1 MKLSGKIKRIL
12 RKEYPKEKAW
22 KAFIYWWLDAN
33 GYEYDVRRSLVE
45 FTDGAKDGGI
55 DVIAWPIESQS
66 RKEVL
71 VIQSKYFQQPPTAK
85 EVKRFQQAIA
95 ALNGSLSEFQ
105 TWLATCRDELH
116 RSYQNLRSERRRHR
130 YLLITPSRLN
140 GANRYSLERSNIEV
154 HDVDVLTNLERI
166 YSAGKTP
173 RLDEIRLSG
182 TSAPRRIADA
192 DGISVW
198 IFTVPAR
205 QLGLAFERHGNALF
219 AGNIR
224 YALRGDTARRVR
236 TGMFDTLTNA
246 PHEFVFSH
254 NGITVCGDGIRK
266 HGNSVTMHSATIVNG
281 AQTVSYLGS
290 PKVMKHLNNNLARV
304 IVKYVD
310 VGDPELLN
318 DIESKV
324 AYRSNNQNKVEPSDL
339 LIEMPSLVSLQRY
352 FRRNDIHLERKKG
365 ERKLHYGEFGI
376 AKERLAQI
384 LAAVESSE
392 GVVKA
397 KRKQELFMGSAQRLF
412 SDYDA
417 SEKTRAEAVAWA
429 LVDDSLQNSIYEFAN
444 DKRRKRALL
453 AQFAALRVFHRAIK
467 TAGLKPGFLRAMAQ
481 WNQAQ
486 DYSLETFLDNSFKAV
501 ISALLRCST
510 RQKKNEPAFYKAVE
524 SVKPAVRSATWHSR
538 KKVRRYYSHYLGH

>member
-1 MKLSGKIKRIL
+1 MKLTGKLKRIL

-33 GYEYDVRRSLVE
+33 GYDYEVRRSLVR

-71 VIQSKYFQQPPTAK
+71 VIQSKYFQRPPTAK
-85 EVKRFQQAIA
+85 EVKRFQHAVA

-105 TWLATCRDELH
+105 TWLATCRDDLH
-116 RSYQNLRSERRRHR
+116 RPYQNLRSERRRHR
-130 YLLITPSRLN
+130 YLLITPSRLKGVN
-140 GANRYSLERSNIEV
+140 WHSLERNNIEV
-154 HDVDVLTNLERI
+154 HDAGVLTNLEII

-182 TSAPRRIADA
+182 TSAPRRIAEA

-198 IFTVPAR
+198 IFTVPAK

-224 YALRGDTARRVR
+224 YSLRGDTARRVR

-246 PHEFVFSH
+246 PGEFVFSH
-254 NGITVCGDGIRK
+254 NGITVCGGGIRK
-266 HGNSVTMHSATIVNG
+266 YRNSVMMRSATIVNG
-281 AQTVSYLGS
+281 AQTISYLGN
-290 PKVMKHLNNNLARV
+290 PKVMKYLKNNPARV

-310 VGDPELLN
+310 VGDLELLN

-365 ERKLHYGEFGI
+365 EPKLFYGEFGI
-376 AKERLAQI
+376 PKERLAQV
-384 LAAVESSE
+384 LGAVESSE

-412 SDYDA
+412 SNYDA
-417 SEKTRAEAVAWA
+417 SEKSRAEAVAWA
-429 LVDDSLQNSIYEFAN
+429 LVDGSLRQSIHDFAS

-453 AQFAALRVFHRAIK
+453 AQFAALRVFHQAIK

-481 WNQAQ
+481 WNYVR
-486 DYSLETFLDNSFKAV
+486 DDSLEYFLDKSFKAV
-501 ISALLRCST
+501 ISALLRHSAH
-510 RQKKNEPAFYKAVE
+510 QKKNEPAFYKAVG
-524 SVKPAVRSATWHSR
+524 SVKPAVRSATWRSR
-538 KKVRRYYSHYLGH
+538 KKVRQYYSQYLGK

>member
-1 MKLSGKIKRIL
+1 MNLKSKIRRIL

-33 GYEYDVRRSLVE
+33 GYEYDVRPSLVE
-45 FTDGAKDGGI
+45 FTDGARDGGI

-66 RKEVL
+66 RKEIL

-85 EVKRFQQAIA
+85 EIKRFQQAIA
-95 ALNGSLSEFQ
+95 ALNGSLNEFQ
-105 TWLATCRDELH
+105 TWLATCRDGLH
-116 RSYQNLRSERRRHR
+116 RSYQNLRRDRHRHR
-130 YLLITPSRLN
+130 YVLITPSRLS
-140 GANRYSLERSNIEV
+140 GARSYSLERSNVEV
-154 HDVDVLTNLERI
+154 QDVAVLTNLERI

-173 RLDEIRLSG
+173 RLDEIRLFG
-182 TSAPRRIADA
+182 TSAPRPIASA
-192 DGISVW
+192 DGIAVW
-198 IFTVPAR
+198 TFTVPAK

-266 HGNSVTMHSATIVNG
+266 QRNSVTMYSATIVNG
-281 AQTVSYLGS
+281 AQTVSYFGN
-290 PKVMKHLNNNLARV
+290 PKVMKHLQNNAARV
-304 IVKYVD
+304 IVKYID
-310 VGDPELLN
+310 VGDHELLN

-352 FRRNDIHLERKKG
+352 FRRNQIHLERKKG
-365 ERKLHYGEFGI
+365 EPKLYYGEYGI
-376 AKERLAQI
+376 SKERLAQV
-384 LAAVESSE
+384 LAALESSK
-392 GVVKA
+392 GVVNA

-412 SDYDA
+412 SSYDA
-417 SEKTRAEAVAWA
+417 SEKTRSEAVAWA
-429 LVDDSLQNSIYEFAN
+429 LVNGSLLGSIYAFAN
-444 DKRRKRALL
+444 HKRRKRALL

-467 TAGLKPGFLRAMAQ
+467 AAGLKPAFLRAMAQ
-481 WNQAQ
+481 WNHAQ
-486 DYSLETFLDNSFKAV
+486 DYSLEDFLDKAFKTV
-501 ISALLRCST
+501 IAALLQSSA
-510 RQKKNEPAFYKAVE
+510 RQKKNEPAFYKALE
-524 SVKPAVRSATWHSR
+524 SVKPAVRSATWRSR
-538 KKVRRYYSHYLGH
+538 AKVRRYYSHYLAN